1 MDALITTTE
10 ADAIVARAVTPTASE
25 RVPLAGAIGR
35 VLASP
40 VLADRDLPPY
50 PRAMMDGFAI
60 TRGSIGTDGKIT
72 AHGLHAAGDPPPPP
86 LPPGRA
92 WEIMTGA
99 CIPADCIVVVPYED
113 VGKHRVVNRSIRP
126 GQFIHAAG
134 SDARA
139 GDLLLAAP
147 ARLGPAEVAIAAS
160 VGVTEL
166 SVAAKPRIALVSTG
180 TEAVAVDARPE
191 PWQIRRSNG
200 PMLDALLRHLGHP
213 PAAHH
218 HIPDDGELARPLIR
232 AVLAESDLV
241 ILCGGISKGKRD
253 LIRPIIEETLSAP
266 AFHGV
271 RQRPGKPLAFW
282 PGPPLVFALP
292 GNPVSVLATFTRHV
306 LPTLDRLA
314 GIEPVAP
321 LRPCP
326 ATLHPLPDF
335 HWLVALDASG
345 RPLVPQNSGDFVSIA
360 GATGFLEIPATAEAG
375 EASARFFSFT
385 TH

>member
-1 MDALITTTE
+1 MDSLITTIA
-10 ADAIVARAVTPTASE
+10 ADAIIAADPAPPASE
-25 RVPLAGAIGR
+25 RVPLSAAIGR
-35 VLASP
+35 VLSSP
-40 VLADRDLPPY
+40 VFADRDLPPY

-60 TRGSIGTDGKIT
+60 TRDLIGTDGKIT

-99 CIPADCIVVVPYED
+99 CIPADCIAVVPYED
-113 VGKHRVVNRSIRP
+113 VGEDRVVNRSIRP

-147 ARLGPAEVAIAAS
+147 AHLGPAEVAIAAS

-166 SVAAKPRIALVSTG
+166 SVAAKPRIALASTG
-180 TEAVAVDARPE
+180 NEAVPVDARPE

-213 PAAHH
+213 PATHH
-218 HIPDDGELARPLIR
+218 HIPDDGELARPLVR
-232 AVLAESDLV
+232 AALADSDLV

-253 LIRPIIEETLSAP
+253 LIRPILEETLGPP

-282 PGPPLVFALP
+282 PGPPLIFALP
-292 GNPVSVLATFTRHV
+292 GNPVSVLATFTRYV
-306 LPTLDRLA
+306 LPTLDRIA
-314 GIEPVAP
+314 GIEPVTP
-321 LRPCP
+321 RRPCP

-335 HWLVALDASG
+335 NWLVALDASG

-360 GATGFLEIPATAEAG
+360 GVSGFLEVPALADGDAP
-375 EASARFFSFT
+375 SRFFPFT
-385 TH
+385 TY